1 MSTRRLLWQLYIPF
15 LAILILSLIV
25 VLWYASNSLD
35 SFFMKKT
42 QEALEIRAQIIR
54 DQVYNYMGGQDYYP
68 LDSLCKDLGHKTS
81 TRITII
87 LSDGTVIGDSESNPD
102 KMENHA
108 GRPELAAALSGRT
121 GIAVRFSNTLQ
132 QNLMYVAIPLFEG
145 NSIVGAIRTSVSV
158 SAIDHELSGI
168 SLGIILSGIIV
179 AIIAAVIS
187 LGISRKMSRPLVE
200 LSEGARRFAD
210 GDFDYKLPAPDTEE
224 IRNLAEAMNKMAHQ
238 LDERF
243 QTIVRQRNE
252 QEAILASMT
261 EGVIA
266 VDNREIV
273 LDINDAAGNLFG
285 VDITQV
291 EGKSIQEAIRNT
303 DLHRMV
309 AETLSS
315 NEPVEQEIIISN
327 QGDRFLRAVGTHL
340 LDASQNKIGALIVFN
355 DLTRLRHLE
364 NIRREFVANV
374 SHELRTPITS
384 IKGFVETLLDGPMK
398 DDPDSEKFLRIIA
411 RQADRLN
418 AIIEDILS
426 LSRIEQE
433 GEEERME
440 MEEGD
445 VKAIIDAAV
454 QSCEIKAREK
464 HIQIN
469 RSCSPGTTA
478 PINAP
483 LLEHAV
489 VNLIDNAIKYSEDG
503 KDIIVACRRTDGEI
517 LISVTDK
524 GIGISS
530 QHIPRLFER
539 FYRADKARSRK
550 MGGTGLGLAIVKHIV
565 LAHGGTIDVE
575 SEPGQGSTF
584 TIRFPAGH
592 QGK

>member
-15 LAILILSLIV
+15 LAILILSLII

-35 SFFMKKT
+35 HFFMKKT
-42 QEALEIRAQIIR
+42 REVLEVRAQLIR
-54 DQVYNYMGGQDYYP
+54 DQVYSYWGSQDQYS
-68 LDSLCKDLGHKTS
+68 LDSLCKDIGRKTS

-87 LSDGTVIGDSESNPD
+87 LSDGTVLGDSESNPD
-102 KMENHA
+102 KMESHA
-108 GRPELAAALSGRT
+108 GRPEMIAALEGRT
-121 GIAVRFSNTLQ
+121 GISVRFSNTLQ
-132 QNLMYVAIPLFEG
+132 QNLMYVAIPLVSDK
-145 NSIVGAIRTSVSV
+145 NIVGAIRTSISV

-179 AIIAAVIS
+179 AIIAAVLS

-200 LSEGARRFAD
+200 LSEGARRFAN
-210 GDFDYKLPAPDTEE
+210 GDFNYKLPVPDTEE

-273 LDINDAAGNLFG
+273 LDINDAAESLFG
-285 VDITQV
+285 VDQKNV

-309 AETLSS
+309 AETISS
-315 NEPVEQEIIISN
+315 DEPVEQEITISA

-340 LDASQNKIGALIVFN
+340 LDASQNKIGVLIVLN

-364 NIRREFVANV
+364 NVRREFVANV
-374 SHELRTPITS
+374 SHELKTPITS
-384 IKGFVETLLDGPMK
+384 IKGFVETLLEGPMK

-433 GEEERME
+433 GEEERIE

-445 VKAIIDAAV
+445 VKGIIDAAV

-469 RSCSPGTTA
+469 RSCNSGIMA
-478 PINAP
+478 LMNAP

-489 VNLIDNAIKYSEDG
+489 VNLIDNSIKYSEDG
-503 KDIIVACRRTDGEI
+503 KEIMVACRRTNGEI
-517 LISVTDK
+517 QISVTDE

-565 LAHGGTIDVE
+565 LAHNGTIDVE
-575 SEPGQGSTF
+575 SELGRGSTF
-584 TIRFPAGH
+584 TIRFPVRN
-592 QGK
+592 QTK